1 MFRRVVKKTA
11 VLLVVAVFLL
21 VSGLS
26 FAAGKKWALIRDA
39 KGVCKVI
46 QVKDK
51 TPKTIAG
58 PFATKAEAV
67 KAKESKCAKKK
78 PKKKKK

>member
-1 MFRRVVKKTA
+1 MCRRVMKKT
-11 VLLVVAVFLL
+11 VILLVVAVFLL

-58 PFATKAEAV
+58 PFATKAEAM
-67 KAKESKCAKKK
+67 KAKDTKCPKKK
-78 PKKKKK
+78 PK

>member
-1 MFRRVVKKTA
+1 MYGRVMKKTA
-11 VLLVVAVFLL
+11 ILLMVAVFLL

-26 FAAGKKWALIRDA
+26 FAAGKKWAVIKDS

-46 QVKDK
+46 QVKAK

-58 PFATKAEAV
+58 PFATKAEAM
-67 KAKESKCAKKK
+67 KAKDSKCPKKK
-78 PKKKKK
+78 PK